1 MDKLILIAGDEP
13 KTLQIIR
20 NLLLYNGYPLV
31 VAHTSEAAIRAALEC
46 KPDLILIDL
55 HESGLEAA
63 RILKK
68 RAATKSIPLLILG
81 MSIPKGEARKYQNFP
96 WSELATNSLHLPSLL
111 ETIRRAL
118 ASPPEQASVPQV
130 RPSVKR
136 SISHMAIPAA

>member
-1 MDKLILIAGDEP
+1 MDKLILIAGDEL

-31 VAHTSEAAIRAALEC
+31 VAYSGEAAIRAALEC

-55 HESGLEAA
+55 HESGLETA

-68 RAATKSIPLLILG
+68 RAATKNIPLLILG
-81 MSIPKGEARKYQNFP
+81 MSMPKGDICKYQNFS
-96 WSELATNSLHLPSLL
+96 WGELATNSLHLPSLL
-111 ETIRRAL
+111 EAIRRAL
-118 ASPPEQASVPQV
+118 ASNPEQAADPQV

-136 SISHMAIPAA
+136 SSSHMAITAA